1 MYLLIARLRRMARP
15 LRYSTV
21 RTKTEN
27 ETKRRAITPS
37 TMAMVA
43 CLMTE
48 KEEEGITLLVH
59 TEYLK
64 NKQTNKT
71 WQIKEEKLTL
81 I

>member
-1 MYLLIARLRRMARP
+1 MYLLIARLRRIARP

-27 ETKRRAITPS
+27 EVKRRAITPS

-48 KEEEGITLLVH
+48 EEEEDITLSVH

-64 NKQTNKT
+64 NKQTKKT
-71 WQIKEEKLTL
+71 WHIKEEQLTL